1 MAEINDLR
9 ALLSEVQSALKKMTD
24 GIDALPEIDFEL
36 EHAEDKLWRARRIKD
51 KQLEVLTVAKA
62 IDIATDIKW
71 KMTDIFTINCENNV
85 DSIRV
90 KEKERRVADAVR
102 AWWLLSECVRIE
114 YTGYE
119 LLSEEKACYEC
130 LSKFAIFLF
139 HNKLYDRDTV
149 SWLFSYLPVKYS
161 EPLLYEDLMR
171 AVCEYCNCFA

>member
-71 KMTDIFTINCENNV
+71 KMTDIFTINCETLYIWQQE
-85 DSIRV
+85 S
-90 KEKERRVADAVR
+90 
-102 AWWLLSECVRIE
+102 L
-114 YTGYE
+114 
-119 LLSEEKACYEC
+119 
-130 LSKFAIFLF
+130 LF
-139 HNKLYDRDTV
+139 HLVPFVACTFV
-149 SWLFSYLPVKYS
+149 IV
-161 EPLLYEDLMR
+161 
-171 AVCEYCNCFA
+171 